1 MNIDLLIVELK
12 EQHVMEDGVV
22 INVEVNI
29 AIKSG
34 LSIVLIVIMIYVVN
48 AQKKKI

>member
-29 AIKSG
+29 PIKSG